1 MIIDLPPQIEQA
13 ITAKAQAQGVSV
25 AELLQRTFFDEPQ
38 LDADPTSFVI
48 ETQDGALLQELL
60 DNPPPPSPAMREL
73 LALHGA
79 NHA

>member
-1 MIIDLPPQIEQA
+1 MIIDLPPQLEQA
-13 ITAKAQAQGVSV
+13 IINKAQAQGVSV
-25 AELLQRTFFDEPQ
+25 AELLQRTFANEPQ
-38 LDADPTSFVI
+38 LDAEPASIAIGAD
-48 ETQDGALLQELL
+48 DGALLQQLL